1 MKKLASFSS
10 GELSILLHATLLL
23 PVVTAMLRIKGFN
36 WTRSHLEGKAF
47 KKIPTHCSDELLV
60 AENTTRLVSVTA
72 NNIPLKAKC
81 LKRCLVSLWILA
93 GKGIRANLMIG
104 VNKDGADLDAHAW
117 LELDGQVLNESQN
130 TKNEYKVL
138 DIDFENTNIQNS

>member
-1 MKKLASFSS
+1 MKKLASFSP

-23 PVVTAMLRIKGFN
+23 PVVTVMLRTKGFN
-36 WTRSHLEGKAF
+36 WTRSHLHGKAF
-47 KKIPTHCSDELLV
+47 KNIPTHCSDELLV
-60 AENTTRLVSVTA
+60 AENITHLVSLSA